1 MPAVDCAKIAST
13 EPKLKASC
21 VDSPELEY
29 VGFWLRV
36 WATVIDSVLVAVILT
51 PILRIY
57 GGDTSWF
64 DMYTSTAPSEL
75 LVNTVLPA
83 IAVIIFWAT
92 RQATPG
98 KMAIGASIVD
108 ANTGKRPTTGQFIGR
123 YFAYYVSA
131 IPLFLGFAWVGIDP
145 RKQGWHDKLAGTV
158 VVRARRGT
166 ESVQFKSQ

>member
-1 MPAVDCAKIAST
+1 MDCAKIAAT
-13 EPKLKASC
+13 EPQLKASC
-21 VDSPELEY
+21 VHSPELEY

-51 PILRIY
+51 PLLRFY

-75 LVNTVLPA
+75 LLNTILPA
-83 IAVIIFWAT
+83 IAIIIFWAT

-108 ANTGKRPTTGQFIGR
+108 ADTGKRPTTAQFIGR
-123 YFAYYVSA
+123 YFAYYVST
-131 IPLFLGFAWVGIDP
+131 IPLFLGFVWVGIDP

>member
-1 MPAVDCAKIAST
+1 MCIRRASRGANNAGERRTPRGRDRMAVMVCAKIAPT

-51 PILRIY
+51 PVLRIY
-57 GGDTSWF
+57 GGGASWV

-83 IAVIIFWAT
+83 VAVIIFWA
-92 RQATPG
+92 
-98 KMAIGASIVD
+98 
-108 ANTGKRPTTGQFIGR
+108 
-123 YFAYYVSA
+123 
-131 IPLFLGFAWVGIDP
+131 
-145 RKQGWHDKLAGTV
+145 
-158 VVRARRGT
+158 
-166 ESVQFKSQ
+166 